1 MKALVH
7 VPDYLPTFHCK
18 CGACRYP
25 CCHGWPIA
33 LTEDEYFHLI
43 GIKCSPALRRRLD
56 TAIHIRNH
64 PFPENYAELSPNWL
78 GLCPLQQ
85 EDGLCSLQCEKGEN
99 ALPTVCR
106 LYPRSFK
113 ALHGPECVCMGS
125 CEAVLE
131 QLYSVSNQLR
141 WTSMTMDMPDV
152 QPEAPQTTAARDTVI
167 AMLQNYSLPLR
178 ERIRRLP
185 GLSGSMDS
193 SPVPAIEVLLPLFE
207 SLSRDSTALQPLW
220 QQAESL
226 LQTNTAAVFFHY
238 RSVYEERFPLSDR
251 WLEQALVNHV
261 MLDGFP
267 QDPSLQM
274 SAALALGILY
284 ALLRFYGILFGD
296 TFEHLVDVH
305 AAVFR
310 RVEHTNFDSVIEA
323 ETALLSAVKPRLC
336 EV

>member
-1 MKALVH
+1 MKAIVH
-7 VPDYLPTFHCK
+7 VPDYLLTFHCK

-43 GIKCSPALRRRLD
+43 GIDCSPALRRKLD
-56 TAIHIRNH
+56 TTIHIRSH

-78 GLCPLQQ
+78 GLCPLQR
-85 EDGLCSLQCEKGEN
+85 EDGLCGLQCEKGESV
-99 ALPTVCR
+99 LPIVCR

-113 ALHGPECVCMGS
+113 TLHGPECVCMGS

-131 QLYSVSNQLR
+131 LLYSASGPLQ
-141 WTSMTMDMPDV
+141 WASMTMDMPEI
-152 QPEAPQTTAARDTVI
+152 PFEAPQITSARDDVI
-167 AMLQNYSLPLR
+167 ALLQNRSLPFK

-185 GLSGSMDS
+185 GLSSSMNPS
-193 SPVPAIEVLLPLFE
+193 RVPAIEVLLPLFE

-220 QQAESL
+220 QQAKKL
-226 LQTNTAAVFFHY
+226 LHANTAAVFFHY

-323 ETALLSAVKPRLC
+323 EAELLSAVKPLLC
-336 EV
+336 EI